1 MDRREELRAADA
13 DREVVA
19 QRLREAVDEGR
30 LDLYEY
36 DERLGRAYTAKTYG
50 ELDQLLADLPGPA
63 PVQPAPDQPAPDQGA
78 PRRLVGPWLAAHWS
92 GWANVVTVC
101 VAIWLVTVVASGELT
116 YFWPVWVAGP
126 WGAVLLARTAGGL
139 VSGEPHRWA
148 ERRERRGA
156 GPGGAGPPAVAAAAT
171 PAAAGPAG
179 AAAHR
184 PVPRRGCR

>member
-36 DERLGRAYTAKTYG
+36 DERLGQAYAAKTYG
-50 ELDQLLADLPGPA
+50 ELDRLLADLPGPA
-63 PVQPAPDQPAPDQGA
+63 PAQSAPVQPAPD
-78 PRRLVGPWLAAHWS
+78 PRPTRLVVRPWLAAHWS

-126 WGAVLLARTAGGL
+126 WGAILLARTVSGL
-139 VSGEPHRWA
+139 ASGEPHRWA
-148 ERRERRGA
+148 ERRRAVPSRAAAAAEPATRPVWCG
-156 GPGGAGPPAVAAAAT
+156 GGAGTSP
-171 PAAAGPAG
+171 
-179 AAAHR
+179 R
-184 PVPRRGCR
+184 PGS